1 MELGCGPN
9 LKMECTMLKQLRQWS
24 TDAFQAGSTAQLN
37 ELPHEID
44 WKFVFLWRLKP
55 LHPPSMI

>member
-1 MELGCGPN
+1 
-9 LKMECTMLKQLRQWS
+9 MLKQLRQWS